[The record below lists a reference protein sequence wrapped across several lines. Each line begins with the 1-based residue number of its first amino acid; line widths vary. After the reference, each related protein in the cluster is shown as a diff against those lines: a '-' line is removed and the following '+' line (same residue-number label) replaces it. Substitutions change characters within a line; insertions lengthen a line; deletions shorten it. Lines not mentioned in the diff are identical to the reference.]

1 MQLPALMDK
10 QGQRRGKPWAVLCA
24 PQDVLGLMVL
34 QLQQFP
40 FLFWEMGLGEL
51 PGSQHSLGRHSSA
64 PAGSEGVQSSVPQFL
79 PQLRAQNPPPDTAH
93 IFYKVC
99 FYTEMLL
106 QHQTFHILSR
116 IETTAEFLAH
126 THRLQLKLCSEFY
139 KANNCHLKIASSIT
153 LITRLRGVFW
163 S

>member
-1 MQLPALMDK
+1 ML
-10 QGQRRGKPWAVLCA
+10 
-24 PQDVLGLMVL
+24 LGPVVL
-34 QLQQFP
+34 QAQHLQQFP
-40 FLFWEMGLGEL
+40 FPFWEMGLGEL
-51 PGSQHSLGRHSSA
+51 PESQHSSA
-64 PAGSEGVQSSVPQFL
+64 PAGSEEAQSSVPQFL
-79 PQLRAQNPPPDTAH
+79 PQLRGAGAQNPPPDTAH

-116 IETTAEFLAH
+116 TETTAEFLTH
-126 THRLQLKLCSEFY
+126 THRLLLKLCSEFY

-153 LITRLRGVFW
+153 LIMRLRGVFW